1 MAVRYTK
8 EQFLSQVQKLIP
20 RGMAW
25 PREKLTNL
33 YLWAYG
39 LACELWR
46 VDGRAKDLLEEGD
59 PRTTL
64 ELIEEWEAV
73 VGIPDEC
80 LPVAQTLERR
90 RGDVLARL
98 TAQGGIN
105 KQFYIDYAASLGFTI
120 TIYEYRPFRASLSS
134 ANDPCNDMIW
144 NHAFRV
150 NAPIET
156 IKYFSAGISQAN
168 DPLATW
174 GNAFL
179 ECSINKRKPSGKVAI
194 YAYGA

>member
-1 MAVRYTK
+1 MAVRFTR
-8 EQFLSQVQKLIP
+8 EQFREQILKLIP

-25 PREKLTNL
+25 PREKFTLI
-33 YLWAYG
+33 YAWAYG
-39 LACELWR
+39 IANEFFR

-59 PRTTL
+59 PRTTT
-64 ELIEEWEAV
+64 ELLEEWEAV

-80 LPVAQTLERR
+80 QPVALTLERR

-98 TAQGGIN
+98 TARGGID
-105 KQFYIDYAASLGFTI
+105 KQFYIDYAASLGFDI
-120 TIYEYRPFRASLSS
+120 TIYEYRPFRAGISR
-134 ANDPCNDMIW
+134 AGDPVNDMTW

-156 IKYFSAGISQAN
+156 IKYFSAGISQAG
-168 DPLATW
+168 DPLASW

-179 ECSINKRKPSGKVAI
+179 ECSLNKRKPLGKFAI